1 MLFSSLSWVFFT
13 LMLIVAL
20 PGALASPSPK
30 RPKKSTSTR
39 VTVET
44 YPAMEDAEIVTPPME
59 AKTNRRVQTLAGVPT
74 LKFETV
80 PAEKRAQV
88 LQRLQLC
95 QSLFEISGRA
105 YDYRT
110 MTTVE
115 LQKELDAVRMA
126 GRDPILDAQE

>member
-1 MLFSSLSWVFFT
+1 
-13 LMLIVAL
+13 
-20 PGALASPSPK
+20 
-30 RPKKSTSTR
+30 
-39 VTVET
+39 
-44 YPAMEDAEIVTPPME
+44 MEDAEIVTPPME